1 MDVLLICRII
11 ILNIQKINKPIR
23 TFVEFQA
30 LHFCLVQEEKDTTE
44 NNGSNR
50 LKTRDDISQ
59 ILRQFI
65 WLSISRVRAFLK
77 IFVDLSYDE
86 RPARR

>member
-1 MDVLLICRII
+1 MLICLII
-11 ILNIQKINKPIR
+11 ILNRQNIKKPKR
-23 TFVEFQA
+23 TLMEFQA
-30 LHFCLVQEEKDTTE
+30 SCTFVWLRKREDTTE

>member
-65 WLSISRVRAFLK
+65 SRVRAFLK